1 MNINHRIHPFIQI
14 FVNLLQYLSKQN
26 VDRHNKVLTQST
38 LERVSGGGT
47 TGGNTGLRSKTST
60 MLHSDVEY
68 DNGNISPLYSNWD
81 QVRRFYIKVTENRQK
96 CVFNKF

>member
-1 MNINHRIHPFIQI
+1 M
-14 FVNLLQYLSKQN
+14 QYLSKQN

-38 LERVSGGGT
+38 LERVSGGT
-47 TGGNTGLRSKTST
+47 IGGNTGVRSKTST

-81 QVRRFYIKVTENRQK
+81 QVKKLNVKKREA
-96 CVFNKF
+96 